1 MSYDLKIYYIAED
14 EIYTIFDNDNLLFT
28 KTICYN
34 LLNAP
39 RYKESFFSKKTK
51 SISLYVSGGYFKIV
65 MYDENGNKFDY
76 HVTYEGFVYND
87 TDGKT
92 YEYNF
97 CHDLYKYI
105 TYSFMLNEYIPE
117 EKKNYMMRALEL
129 RE

>member
-1 MSYDLKIYYIAED
+1 MLQ
-14 EIYTIFDNDNLLFT
+14 LL
-28 KTICYN
+28 
-34 LLNAP
+34 
-39 RYKESFFSKKTK
+39 
-51 SISLYVSGGYFKIV
+51 
-65 MYDENGNKFDY
+65 DENGNRFDY
-76 HVTYEGFVYND
+76 HVTYEDFVYND

-117 EKKNYMMRALEL
+117 EKKNYMMRAFEL